1 MDKKLFDAWFDAGFA
16 SSYEESINYV
26 NKIIEQVETTPNEE
40 LSPMSKIL
48 ISLGFKEIVR
58 CMQEEKEKLEKSL
71 KDFHL

>member
-1 MDKKLFDAWFDAGFA
+1 MGKKLFDAWLDAGFA

>member
-1 MDKKLFDAWFDAGFA
+1 MGKGLIDLFFDEGFYN
-16 SSYEESINYV
+16 SYEESINYI

-48 ISLGFKEIVR
+48 ISLGFKEIVK
-58 CMQEEKEKLEKSL
+58 CMQKEKEKLEKSL